1 VTISFLTLAFAQLWH
16 VFNVR
21 DKDSTVLNN
30 AIIKNPFVWG
40 ALVLCSVLLALTLLV
55 PILSTVLRVA
65 YPGHEG
71 MGLVLVMS
79 FMPLVIGQMVVTFLG
94 RKKR

>member
-1 VTISFLTLAFAQLWH
+1 MTISFLTLAFAQLWH

-21 DKDSTVLNN
+21 EKDSTVLNN

-40 ALVLCSVLLALTLLV
+40 ALVLCSVFLALTLLM

-65 YPGHEG
+65 YPGFEG
-71 MGLVLVMS
+71 MVLVLVMS
-79 FMPLVIGQMVVTFLG
+79 VMPLVIGQIVVSVLG